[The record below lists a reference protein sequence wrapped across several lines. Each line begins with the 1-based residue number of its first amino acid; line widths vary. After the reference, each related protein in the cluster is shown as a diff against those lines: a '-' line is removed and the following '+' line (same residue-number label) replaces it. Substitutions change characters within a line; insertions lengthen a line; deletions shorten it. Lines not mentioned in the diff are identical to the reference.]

1 MSEPT
6 GMLAPH
12 DAHQWTRRDSTHLL
26 WRTQFG
32 ATVSE
37 IDSAHKQSLSKN
49 LDRLLTPQQES
60 EEFQIVE
67 PLLRETAY
75 DTGSISDLQAW
86 WLYRMHYSANPLTEK
101 LALFWHNHFATSSA
115 KVRSVPHMAAQ
126 NDLFRSESLG
136 SFRKMLHGMT
146 KDVAMLIWLAGNANR
161 KRQAN
166 ENFAREVLE
175 LFSLGEGNYTEADI
189 KQAARAFTGWH
200 VRADK
205 FWFNERQHDYGSKT
219 IFGRTGKF
227 DGGDIIDLSLEQK
240 ACPRFIAFKLL
251 RTFVFDQP
259 TEAHITALA
268 ARIQEHDFIMRP
280 VMRELFS
287 SRLFFSAEARH
298 AIIKSPLELVLGACR
313 ALDVRANLKEVN
325 RVSGQ
330 LGQSIFEPPTVKGWE
345 GGRLWINSA
354 SLLQRNNFAMALL
367 EGKMG
372 SMAKPSKKATH
383 YRELLLGREVS
394 GLKEFEGEPQRL
406 VHLMMT
412 LPEFQL
418 I

>member
-1 MSEPT
+1 MSKPT

-12 DAHQWTRRDSTHLL
+12 DARQWTRRDTTHLL
-26 WRTQFG
+26 WRAQFG

-37 IDSAHKQSLSKN
+37 IDRAHKESLSKN
-49 LDRLLTPQQES
+49 LDRLLTPQPES
-60 EEFQIVE
+60 EEFQAVE

-75 DTGSISDLQAW
+75 DTDSISDLQMW
-86 WLYRMHYSANPLTEK
+86 WLYRMHYSANPLREK

-146 KDVAMLIWLAGNANR
+146 KDVAMLIWLDGNANR

-175 LFSLGEGNYTEADI
+175 LFSLGEGNYSEDDI

-227 DGGDIIDLSLEQK
+227 DGGDIIDLSLEHT
-240 ACPRFIAFKLL
+240 ACSRFIAFKLL
-251 RTFVFDQP
+251 RTFVLDQP
-259 TEAHITALA
+259 TEAHLTALA
-268 ARIQEHDFIMRP
+268 ARIREHDFAMRP

-287 SRLFFSAEARH
+287 SKLFFSAEARH

-313 ALDVRANLKEVN
+313 ALEVRPDLKEAN

-372 SMAKPSKKATH
+372 SMAEPSKKATH
-383 YRELLLGREVS
+383 YRELLLAREVS
-394 GLKEFEGEPQRL
+394 GLKEFEGEPQRR